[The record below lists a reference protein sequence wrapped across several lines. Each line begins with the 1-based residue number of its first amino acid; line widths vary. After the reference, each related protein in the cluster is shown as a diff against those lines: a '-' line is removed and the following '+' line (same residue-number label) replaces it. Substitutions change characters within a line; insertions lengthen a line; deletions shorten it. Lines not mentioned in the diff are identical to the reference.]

1 MNDSLQ
7 NLTGAAEDSFPEQAM
22 PKQASS
28 ASAKPLNRCR
38 GPVLEHVALLTNKLI
53 QVLELTFSKDDP
65 YIQSGLDFL
74 NSYFQSIIDYV
85 PGQQPAKPGA
95 VATGSVSL
103 SFDLP
108 CSSYKTEELTDVSP
122 LQHLVSGL
130 KLSSLEIHL
139 LVLGGMAQ
147 EHEGFANLFCHLHPQ
162 HQPYP
167 TPALLAKLVCME
179 PSQRQSLCTSLNE
192 SALLELGIVELSE
205 QVPILTRS
213 IVVNAGIW
221 HALNTGEAR
230 TLLSHPVHLQSCFQ
244 GLDKWLKSPLVEDAK
259 QCIAKLLESHIVIQ
273 NSDNWLSLNRAL
285 ALLNETKRSSAVVQ
299 LNEPFSVQEIK
310 QLACHCVLSAAIPV
324 LVCDFQH
331 NASPLDFNLLN
342 RYCPCVIIC
351 TSNNINIV
359 GSGRIKIDLCT
370 QRLEH
375 NELLLMWR
383 ALLPEFS
390 ADAGQLAA
398 WFPLDPYQARQRVNQ
413 WIALHKTSQ
422 KSYSLSDLSHAF
434 KQYSGAVLPQGIKR
448 VTPHLGWSD
457 LVLPQSKLQQLK
469 DAIGRLKLQYKVLDE
484 WQFLRNRRGAKG
496 VRLLFSGV
504 PGTGK
509 TLSAEVL
516 AKALQVDLLI
526 VDLAAVVSKWVGETE
541 KNLAK
546 VFSYAEQTQ
555 SVLLFD
561 EADAIFGRRT
571 EVSDSHDRYANL
583 ETAYLLTRLEAYDG
597 MTILA
602 TNFRNNIDVA
612 FIRRLDFIVD
622 FREPSVTDREHL
634 WRCHVPQTAPL
645 HKDVNFTQLAALF
658 PLVGGEI
665 RNAAVAAAFY
675 AAQQQQDIHQ
685 DHFIMAIRKEF
696 EKTGKAFREVNPS

>member
-1 MNDSLQ
+1 MNDSLHY
-7 NLTGAAEDSFPEQAM
+7 LSGAAAGSIPEQATSEQTLD
-22 PKQASS
+22 PCAQR
-28 ASAKPLNRCR
+28 LNECR
-38 GPVLEHVALLTNKLI
+38 GPVLKQVAELSHQLFQLL
-53 QVLELTFSKDDP
+53 EATFSKDDP

-74 NSYFQSIIDYV
+74 HNYLQSIND
-85 PGQQPAKPGA
+85 
-95 VATGSVSL
+95 
-103 SFDLP
+103 DLP
-108 CSSYKTEELTDVSP
+108 AQQGINGTNINDVAEDRLSSQASP
-122 LQHLVSGL
+122 LARLVSGL
-130 KLSSLEIHL
+130 KLSSIEIQM
-139 LVLGGMAQ
+139 LVLAGMAQ

-162 HQPYP
+162 QQPYP
-167 TPALLAKLVCME
+167 TPALLAKLVCHQ
-179 PSQRQSLCTSLNE
+179 PSQRQSLCASLNE
-192 SALLELGIVELSE
+192 SVLFKLGLLELSE
-205 QVPILTRS
+205 KSPIFTRS
-213 IVVNAGIW
+213 IILDAVTW
-221 HALNTGEAR
+221 HALNTGR
-230 TLLSHPVHLQSCFQ
+230 SSVLLSHSVSVQSCFH
-244 GLDKWLKSPLVEDAK
+244 GLSKWLKTPFVEDAK
-259 QCIAKLLESHIVIQ
+259 QCIGQSYSSYILIQ
-273 NSDNWLSLNRAL
+273 NSDNLLSLNRAL
-285 ALLNETKRSSAVVQ
+285 ALLNETKRQSAVVR
-299 LNEPFSVQEIK
+299 LNETFSLQEFK
-310 QLACHCVLSAAIPV
+310 QLACDCLFSAAIPI
-324 LVCDFQH
+324 LVCDFKQ
-331 NASPLDFNLLN
+331 NAAPLDLNLFNGF
-342 RYCPCVIIC
+342 CPCVIIC
-351 TSNNINIV
+351 TSNTINIIE
-359 GSGRIKIDLCT
+359 SGRIKVDLPA
-370 QRLEH
+370 QRLDH
-375 NELLLMWR
+375 SELLLMWQ
-383 ALLPEFS
+383 ALLPEFHS
-390 ADAGQLAA
+390 DAGQLAA
-398 WFPLDPYQARQRVNQ
+398 WFPLDPYQAMQRVNSWQ
-413 WIALHKTSQ
+413 ALHKHSQ
-422 KSYSLSDLSHAF
+422 KTHSLKELSHAF

-448 VTPHLGWSD
+448 VTPSVGWSD

-516 AKALQVDLLI
+516 ANELQVDLLI

-546 VFSYAEQTQ
+546 VFSYAEQSQ

-571 EVSDSHDRYANL
+571 EVNDSHDRYANL

-602 TNFRNNIDVA
+602 TNYRNNIDVA

-622 FREPSVTDREHL
+622 FREPNVTDREHL

-645 HKDVNFTQLAALF
+645 HTDVNFTQLATLF